1 MLKKMLKVQV
11 IGLLLIGANIQ
22 ANSLVNCDELI
33 GCEKKICKL
42 EKELESA
49 KKMNIISKVDGLET
63 ALDKVRKYC
72 TNDKLIKD
80 LKDKINDKKED
91 LAEHL
96 EDYEKAVTDNKTDNK
111 TDKIKKYESKMT
123 EDKKEIKELQEELN
137 TF

>member
-96 EDYEKAVTDNKTDNK
+96 EDYEKAVKGNK
-111 TDKIKKYESKMT
+111 TDKIKKYETKMA
-123 EDKKEIKELQEELN
+123 EDKTEIKELQEELN

>member
-1 MLKKMLKVQV
+1 MLKKMLKIQV
-11 IGLLLIGANIQ
+11 IGLLLISANIQ

-49 KKMNIISKVDGLET
+49 KKMNIISKVDDLET
-63 ALDKVRKYC
+63 ALGKVRKYC

-96 EDYEKAVTDNKTDNK
+96 EDYEKAVKDNKI
-111 TDKIKKYESKMT
+111 DKIKKYETKMA
-123 EDKKEIKELQEELN
+123 EDKIEIKELQEELN

>member
-1 MLKKMLKVQV
+1 MLKKMLKIQV
-11 IGLLLIGANIQ
+11 IGLLLIGVNIQ

-96 EDYEKAVTDNKTDNK
+96 EDYEKAVKNNK
-111 TDKIKKYESKMT
+111 TDKIKKYETKIA
-123 EDKKEIKELQEELN
+123 EDKTEIKELQEELN

>member
-1 MLKKMLKVQV
+1 MLKKMLKIQV
-11 IGLLLIGANIQ
+11 IVLLLIGVNIQ

-96 EDYEKAVTDNKTDNK
+96 EDYEKAVKDNK
-111 TDKIKKYESKMT
+111 TDKIKKYETKIA
-123 EDKKEIKELQEELN
+123 EDKTEIKELQEELN

>member
-1 MLKKMLKVQV
+1 MLKIQV
-11 IGLLLIGANIQ
+11 IGLLLIGVNIQ

-96 EDYEKAVTDNKTDNK
+96 EDYEKAVKDNK
-111 TDKIKKYESKMT
+111 TDKIKKYETKIA
-123 EDKKEIKELQEELN
+123 EDKTEIKELQEELN

>member
-1 MLKKMLKVQV
+1 MLKKMLKIQV
-11 IGLLLIGANIQ
+11 IGLLLIGVNIQ

-42 EKELESA
+42 GKELESA

-96 EDYEKAVTDNKTDNK
+96 EDYEKAVKDNK
-111 TDKIKKYESKMT
+111 TDKIKKYETKIA
-123 EDKKEIKELQEELN
+123 EDKTEIKELQEELN

>member
-1 MLKKMLKVQV
+1 MLKKMLKIQV
-11 IGLLLIGANIQ
+11 IGLLLIGVNIQ

-33 GCEKKICKL
+33 GCENKICKL

-96 EDYEKAVTDNKTDNK
+96 EDYEKAVKDNK
-111 TDKIKKYESKMT
+111 TDKIKKYETKIA
-123 EDKKEIKELQEELN
+123 EDKTEIKELQEELN